1 MFVCKNCI
9 DRFEPVVALATFYKT
24 CEICGEMRDCLDLA
38 PNVKRID
45 TPKILE
51 LIIEHKDGKFINW
64 SMRDPN
70 NPTRKFGEDDVAL
83 IQQVVGEFHP
93 KEPKEGKMSEIEKA
107 KRLLGDIQVLL
118 HPAKLGIELEDEAAF
133 LTVNAIDAYCKSIDV
148 QSLLENMEEP
158 LTERFQ
164 LQIDKYDEMIALLKD
179 IIKDIKED
187 PPTDEMLG
195 RAMDANDPPS
205 IPTEEPECEHCAGTG
220 EAKLDE
226 FGDVLYSGEFGPCP
240 YCNIPAPPREPIKGI
255 VRRHALDPLCLECY
269 QAIKEGKN
277 ECPKCHQVL
286 LPREDPPP
294 TEEEPSPIEP
304 VIWWKGDGWA
314 CSCGQINAPHW
325 SRCCKCQGVRPTEEP
340 KEDK

>member
-9 DRFEPVVALATFYKT
+9 DKFEPVVALATFYKT

-70 NPTRKFGEDDVAL
+70 DPTRKFGEDDVAL
-83 IQQVVGEFHP
+83 IRKVCKAMIESPAEKPCPKCGKFMTWHEKQVGYCFKCHPHEPPTEFCDWCCGP
-93 KEPKEGKMSEIEKA
+93 MKCKMEEIE
-107 KRLLGDIQVLL
+107 VW
-118 HPAKLGIELEDEAAF
+118 
-133 LTVNAIDAYCKSIDV
+133 YCP
-148 QSLLENMEEP
+148 ECME
-158 LTERFQ
+158 F
-164 LQIDKYDEMIALLKD
+164 
-179 IIKDIKED
+179 
-187 PPTDEMLG
+187 PP
-195 RAMDANDPPS
+195 PP
-205 IPTEEPECEHCAGTG
+205 EEPECDHCAGTG

-240 YCNIPAPPREPIKGI
+240 YCNIPAPPGEIVKGI
-255 VRRHALDPLCLECY
+255 IRRHALDPLCLECY
-269 QAIKEGKN
+269 QAIKEGKH

-294 TEEEPSPIEP
+294 AEEYPCDTGPDHHGYCTVPPLSRHPTLCREACDRHVCPAEEP
-304 VIWWKGDGWA
+304 VISPDHVIPIK
-314 CSCGQINAPHW
+314 NPEN
-325 SRCCKCQGVRPTEEP
+325 KN
-340 KEDK
+340 